1 MSNYLNDCSCNGG
14 FIPTVVQCTSCGN
27 CDEGGCQSCVFN
39 NVQWIAANQ
48 KKIQN
53 QVRNYASLFPDSY
66 AALNVAGPFVG
77 SKNNKPLSMYFNV
90 NWNQSSDRNRPSV
103 GQVNVPSHGN
113 STRYTITRN
122 RPGAM
127 SAGGPNA
134 KGVDIKHNSYA
145 RYMARK
151 KAQNIR
157 ESPKIIVPNAQ
168 EQAYYTKYSFVT
180 QASCVC

>member
-1 MSNYLNDCSCNGG
+1 MSISVNDCSCNGG
-14 FIPTVVQCTSCGN
+14 FIPTVVQCKSCGN
-27 CDEGGCQSCVFN
+27 CDANGCQSCTFN

-53 QVRNYASLFPDSY
+53 QVRNYASLYPDSY
-66 AALNVAGPFVG
+66 AALSVQGPFIG
-77 SKNNKPLSMYFNV
+77 NPNNKPLGLYFNV
-90 NWNQSSDRNRPSV
+90 NWNQSSDRNQPGVVTR
-103 GQVNVPSHGN
+103 NVPSRGN
-113 STRYTITRN
+113 STKYSITRN
-122 RPGAM
+122 RPGSM

-145 RYMARK
+145 RYMAKK

-157 ESPKIIVPNAQ
+157 ESPKIIVSNAQ

-180 QASCVC
+180 QATCVC